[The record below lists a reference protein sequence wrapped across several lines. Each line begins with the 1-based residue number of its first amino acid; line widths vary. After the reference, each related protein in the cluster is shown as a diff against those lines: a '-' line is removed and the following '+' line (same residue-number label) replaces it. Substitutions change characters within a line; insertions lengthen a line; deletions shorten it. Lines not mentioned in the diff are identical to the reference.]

1 MSWCRDM
8 LEELLHPPG
17 QTLPGVFHHPVFK
30 FCDVLQVLL
39 CVHWIKHTQQFD
51 SIKCF
56 NYATYF
62 RGSSFPQ
69 VIIPSTLSPSSVSQL
84 QHASR
89 ASFFSLSQTYPV
101 ACPHPFL
108 SSVKWFMC
116 FLSTLNQAH
125 SIVCHH
131 PVFHV
136 GDKILKLPHA
146 LWVIPRVNMGQV
158 VYHLLFQFF
167 DMLQML
173 LVHPGSNTPV
183 V

>member
-17 QTLPGVFHHPVFK
+17 QTLPGDFHHPVFK
-30 FCDVLQVLL
+30 FCDMLKVLL

-101 ACPHPFL
+101 ACPHPLL

-125 SIVCHH
+125 SVVCHH

-136 GDKILKLPHA
+136 GDKILILPHA

-167 DMLQML
+167 DMLQMH